1 MNELFV
7 RTEDIEEKEILN
19 YFVESPKDCSIIDQ
33 LKSRSPII
41 LVGGRGVGKSFLMK
55 VAKVELANDFSN
67 DKIMPVYISSY

>member
-19 YFVESPKDCSIIDQ
+19 YFVESPKDRSIIDQ

-41 LVGGRGVGKSFLMK
+41 LVGG
-55 VAKVELANDFSN
+55 
-67 DKIMPVYISSY
+67 YITITA